1 MYKLVV
7 LFGLIALASGSGIAP
22 LWGPHLAAP
31 LAAPWAAAGHVAV
44 AAGPVGAYNYRGPLS
59 LGHGQPA
66 SILAADG
73 RPLDTLSVNVDKAVH
88 YTAKALEGGHWLGK
102 RSIVAPLAAAPLAWS
117 HAAVA
122 APVIAPAHI
131 GIAPVARVAP
141 WGLGHGLGHGHL
153 VGKRSIVAPLAAA
166 PLAWSHAAVAAPVI
180 APAHIGIAPVAR
192 VAPWGLGHGLGH
204 GHLVGKRSIVAPLAA
219 LGWSHGIAAA
229 PLLAPAHVG
238 IAAAPIAPLGH
249 ARLGHW

>member
-22 LWGPHLAAP
+22 LWGSHLAAP

-153 VGKRSIVAPLAAA
+153 VGKRSIVAPLAA
-166 PLAWSHAAVAAPVI
+166 
-180 APAHIGIAPVAR
+180 
-192 VAPWGLGHGLGH
+192 
-204 GHLVGKRSIVAPLAA
+204 